1 MSCSFLFD
9 TVECQSV
16 EEAIEAAAAGADI
29 VMLDNFT
36 HETIGEAAAKVKQAH
51 PHVLL
56 EASGVRK
63 CLIYISY
70 PPFSLTSLNNT

>member
-1 MSCSFLFD
+1 MHHDQFSDRYPFND
-9 TVECQSV
+9 IVECQSV

-56 EASGVRK
+56 EASGVRN
-63 CLIYISY
+63 I
-70 PPFSLTSLNNT
+70 

>member
-1 MSCSFLFD
+1 MHHDQFSDRYPFND
-9 TVECQSV
+9 IVECQRV

-56 EASGVRK
+56 EASGVRN
-63 CLIYISY
+63 I
-70 PPFSLTSLNNT
+70 